1 MRRSTAEP
9 RCHVAPTSVPRRSHA
24 PAMPLEFGVLASSWH
39 RDSGRRAGVNTP
51 AVLLSLS
58 RVQGFLF
65 LENT

>member
-9 RCHVAPTSVPRRSHA
+9 RRHVAPTSLPRSGDA
-24 PAMPLEFGVLASSWH
+24 FGVLAPSWH
-39 RDSGRRAGVNTP
+39 RGSGRRAGVNTP